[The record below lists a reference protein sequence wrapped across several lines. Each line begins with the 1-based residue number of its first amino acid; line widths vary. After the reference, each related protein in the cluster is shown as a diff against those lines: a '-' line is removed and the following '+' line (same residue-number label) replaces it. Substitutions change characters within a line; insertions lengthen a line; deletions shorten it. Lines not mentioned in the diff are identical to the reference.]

1 MPRRIDSVLLL
12 DKPLGITSNRAL
24 QQAKRLLG
32 AAKAGHSGTLDPLA
46 SGLLPVLF
54 GEATKFSRF
63 LLDSDKTYEGDVHL
77 GVSTTSGDAEG
88 EVVDRRP
95 VAVSDTAIEQALTRF
110 RGELMQ
116 VPPMHS
122 ALKRGGRPLYALAR
136 EGTLVAR
143 EPRPIVIHALQV
155 LGREGNVLRLRVTC
169 SKGTYLRTLAEDIG
183 HALGTGAHLAAL
195 RRTGAGPFAISQ
207 AVTLESLA
215 ATDAAERDRLLVPME
230 RLVESLPAL
239 HLERALVGKFL
250 NGQPVPQGALALG
263 RCRVYDPGGALLGV
277 GETGAAGVLRPVRL
291 LAQSAGS
298 SQAAEIPRKSL

>member
-143 EPRPIVIHALQV
+143 EPRPIAIHALQV

-263 RCRVYDPGGALLGV
+263 RYRVYDPGGALLGV

>member
-263 RCRVYDPGGALLGV
+263 RYRVYDPGGALLGV